1 MTTLHQVRAAVIGYG
16 GIGSAHTASIAQGKV
31 KGMTLAAVCD
41 INPARL
47 DIVRERF
54 PGVRCEADYHALL
67 DGSIDA
73 VIIAVP
79 HPMHCQIAAEK
90 PISAAVTSILS
101 AIGSKNLPKS
111 VTILCLRAYLP
122 SNISV
127 SDAAIKITSATM

>member
-54 PGVRCEADYHALL
+54 PGVRCEADYHDLL

-73 VIIAVP
+73 
-79 HPMHCQIAAEK
+79 
-90 PISAAVTSILS
+90 SALEALQMGDGQLRWSIQEEDVTLDFELS
-101 AIGSKNLPKS
+101 EGGGGE
-111 VTILCLRAYLP
+111 
-122 SNISV
+122 
-127 SDAAIKITSATM
+127 